1 MYTKKQYH
9 HSSQAIN
16 LIKKFDT
23 FEEAYTELIKFIPEV
38 KTYCGETA
46 MHDSVIT
53 AMMETISENI
63 PSSSNPN
70 FPYLFSF
77 SIDAHEV
84 GFKTDGDLAFGW
96 REVFDRESATI
107 KYKFR
112 VTFISASTF
121 RKTIIEN
128 MKQNDWA
135 ELEIKKQSR
144 FWNQVAGNGKSNRF
158 DKKRNNKNT
167 TATTETEKYS
177 TASCESTC
185 REYTAADVA
194 ANTQIKGEVTPVE
207 KDNSTQILTH
217 EETVGTTGEQAEVN
231 EELKEKFEA
240 AAEEASA
247 KNE

>member
-128 MKQNDWA
+128 MKQNDWS

-144 FWNQVAGNGKSNRF
+144 FWNQVAGNGKFNRF

-167 TATTETEKYS
+167 ATETEKKD
-177 TASCESTC
+177 TPTCESTC

-194 ANTQIKGEVTPVE
+194 ANTQIKGEVSPVE

>member
-167 TATTETEKYS
+167 ATTTEKDS

-194 ANTQIKGEVTPVE
+194 ANTQIKGEVSPVE

-217 EETVGTTGEQAEVN
+217 EETVGIASEQAEVN

>member
-167 TATTETEKYS
+167 ATTTEKDS

-194 ANTQIKGEVTPVE
+194 ANTQIKGEVSPVE

-217 EETVGTTGEQAEVN
+217 EETVCATGEQAEVN

>member
-1 MYTKKQYH
+1 
-9 HSSQAIN
+9 
-16 LIKKFDT
+16 
-23 FEEAYTELIKFIPEV
+23 
-38 KTYCGETA
+38 
-46 MHDSVIT
+46 
-53 AMMETISENI
+53 
-63 PSSSNPN
+63 
-70 FPYLFSF
+70 
-77 SIDAHEV
+77 
-84 GFKTDGDLAFGW
+84 
-96 REVFDRESATI
+96 
-107 KYKFR
+107 
-112 VTFISASTF
+112 
-121 RKTIIEN
+121 

-167 TATTETEKYS
+167 TTTTETEKDS
-177 TASCESTC
+177 ASSCESTC

-194 ANTQIKGEVTPVE
+194 ANTQIKGEVSPVE

-217 EETVGTTGEQAEVN
+217 EETVSTTGEQAEVN

>member
-144 FWNQVAGNGKSNRF
+144 FWNQVAGNGKFNRF

-167 TATTETEKYS
+167 ATATETEKDS

-194 ANTQIKGEVTPVE
+194 ANTQIKGEVSPVE

-217 EETVGTTGEQAEVN
+217 EETVGTIGEQAEVN

>member
-167 TATTETEKYS
+167 VTETEKKDAP
-177 TASCESTC
+177 TCESTC

-194 ANTQIKGEVTPVE
+194 ANTQIKGEVSPVE

>member
-128 MKQNDWA
+128 MKQNDWS

-144 FWNQVAGNGKSNRF
+144 FWNQVSGNGKFNRF

-167 TATTETEKYS
+167 NTTTETEKDS
-177 TASCESTC
+177 TVSCESTC
-185 REYTAADVA
+185 CEYTAADVA
-194 ANTQIKGEVTPVE
+194 ANTQIKGEVSPVE

>member
-167 TATTETEKYS
+167 ATTKKNEKDS
-177 TASCESTC
+177 TTSCESTC

-194 ANTQIKGEVTPVE
+194 ANTQIKGEVSPVE